1 VVGMKQV
8 TIEEI
13 RNSVVPYGKDFDLAR
28 IVLFGSY
35 ARHDE
40 NESSDIDL
48 LIDAECSD
56 FTLFDLSGMR
66 LDLKEKFGRKVDIVT
81 LAGLDEKVRR
91 NVMED
96 QIILYEREKS
106 KH

>member
-1 VVGMKQV
+1 MKRV

-13 RNSVVPYGKDFDLAR
+13 KNSVIPYGKTYDLAK
-28 IVLFGSY
+28 IVLFGSF
-35 ARHDE
+35 ARQDE
-40 NESSDIDL
+40 TESSDIDL

-66 LDLKEKFGRKVDIVT
+66 LDLKEKLGRKVDIVT
-81 LAGLDEKVRR
+81 SAGLDEKVKK

-96 QIILYEREKS
+96 EIILYEREKS
-106 KH
+106 EH

>member
-1 VVGMKQV
+1 MKRV

-13 RNSVVPYGKDFDLAR
+13 KNSVVPYGKTYDLAK
-28 IVLFGSY
+28 IALFGSY

-40 NESSDIDL
+40 TELSDIDL
-48 LIDAECSD
+48 LIDAERSD

-81 LAGLDEKVRR
+81 AAGLDEKVKE

-96 QIILYEREKS
+96 EIILYEREKS
-106 KH
+106 